1 MNLLPRST
9 VALALS
15 ALGLAAARPGR
26 FGVITGHSMSPTLH
40 HGEIVWVEA
49 VDPDRPEVHRGDVVV
64 FRRQG
69 RTYVKRVYATEGER
83 VLMLAEVGDAQPA
96 LTPIRPDAEEWT
108 ALALRRCPGPFRFQR
123 LRVPPGTFYALGD
136 ALTNSID
143 SRSLGPIP
151 VNAIVG
157 RVHPLLG
164 RLRNVDLAMAPLR
177 PAHAALECQS
187 VSPCLRG
194 EKTRMSIDALQ
205 VERGNRCGQSQR
217 RDQIRTRRSAA
228 GTPRRTR
235 RGPWRPPP

>member
-26 FGVITGHSMSPTLH
+26 FGVILGHSMSPTLH

-49 VDPDRPEVHRGDVVV
+49 VAPDRPEVHRGDVVV

-96 LTPIRPDAEEWT
+96 ITPIRVDAEEWID
-108 ALALRRCPGPFRFQR
+108 LAIRRCPGHFRFQR

-136 ALTNSID
+136 SLTNSID
-143 SRSLGPIP
+143 SRTLGPIP
-151 VNAIVG
+151 LRAIVG
-157 RVHPLLG
+157 RVHPLIG
-164 RLRNVDLAMAPLR
+164 HLRHVDLAMAPLR
-177 PAHAALECQS
+177 PVHRL
-187 VSPCLRG
+187 P
-194 EKTRMSIDALQ
+194 IDTLQ
-205 VERGNRCGQSQR
+205 IERGSR
-217 RDQIRTRRSAA
+217 RRPFERRVQLRARRSAA